1 MLYNFRFITCVIR
14 KLPKCQKKLPKSLES
29 KSILNKKCGLKIY
42 GEDGVHPNA
51 EGYKIMET
59 LLLKALPF

>member
-1 MLYNFRFITCVIR
+1 MINEYAIKNKITYVDYYS
-14 KLPKCQKKLPKSLES
+14 KMVDDKK
-29 KSILNKKCGLKIY
+29 GLQKIY